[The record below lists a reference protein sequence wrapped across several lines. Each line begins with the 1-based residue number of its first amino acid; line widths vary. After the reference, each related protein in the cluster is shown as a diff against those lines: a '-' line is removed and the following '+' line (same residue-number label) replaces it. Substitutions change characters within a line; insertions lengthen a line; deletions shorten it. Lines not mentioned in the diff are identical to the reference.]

1 MKAKKNS
8 SFFAYSLLS
17 IGFGMTLAGTALSVV
32 LPIIFSISH
41 IEMPNWVGL
50 QVRLEPIAK
59 SISSVVKNGYVI
71 GGIEGRLTMV
81 NPTTMVMILSN
92 IIPVLILSSMSYGIF
107 LLRKIIKNV
116 YEGNHFDI
124 TNVKNMRLIALLMI
138 IVPHVQVLLQNIII
152 AVMPKGLIIDG
163 MKVSTVLAGPINIF
177 PESVMPEYILFGLIV
192 FVFAEVFKEGKHLKE
207 ENELT
212 V

>member
-41 IEMPNWVGL
+41 IEMPSWVGL

-59 SISSVVKNGYVI
+59 SISSVIKNGYVI
-71 GGIEGRLTMV
+71 GGIEGKLTMV

-92 IIPVLILSSMSYGIF
+92 IIPVLILSSMSYGIY

-124 TNVKNMRLIALLMI
+124 ANVKNMRLIALLMI

-152 AVMPKGLIIDG
+152 AALPKGLIIDG
-163 MKVSTVLAGPINIF
+163 MKVSTILAGPINIF
-177 PESVMPEYILFGLIV
+177 PVSVMPEYILFGLIV

-207 ENELT
+207 ENDLT

>member
-1 MKAKKNS
+1 MKTKKNS

-17 IGFGMTLAGTALSVV
+17 IGFGMTLAGTVLSVV

-41 IEMPNWVGL
+41 IEMPSWVGL

-59 SISSVVKNGYVI
+59 SISSVIKNGYVI
-71 GGIEGRLTMV
+71 GGIEGKLTMV

-92 IIPVLILSSMSYGIF
+92 IIPVLILSSMSYGIY

-124 TNVKNMRLIALLMI
+124 ANVKNMRLIALLMI

-152 AVMPKGLIIDG
+152 AAMPKGLIIDG
-163 MKVSTVLAGPINIF
+163 MKVSTILAGPINIF
-177 PESVMPEYILFGLIV
+177 PVSVMPEYIVFGLIV

>member
-1 MKAKKNS
+1 MKTKKNS

-17 IGFGMTLAGTALSVV
+17 IGFGMSLTGTVLSVV

-71 GGIEGRLTMV
+71 GGIEGKLTAV
-81 NPTTMVMILSN
+81 NPTTMVMILSS
-92 IIPVLILSSMSYGIF
+92 IIPVLILSSMSYGIY

-124 TNVKNMRLIALLMI
+124 TNVKNMRLIALLII

-152 AVMPKGLIIDG
+152 AAMPKGLIIDG

-177 PESVMPEYILFGLIV
+177 PVSVMPEYILFGLIV

>member
-17 IGFGMTLAGTALSVV
+17 IGFGMTLTGTVLSVV

-41 IEMPNWVGL
+41 IEIPSWVGL

-124 TNVKNMRLIALLMI
+124 TNVKNMRLIALLII

-152 AVMPKGLIIDG
+152 ASMPKELIIDG

-177 PESVMPEYILFGLIV
+177 PVSVIPEYILFGLIV